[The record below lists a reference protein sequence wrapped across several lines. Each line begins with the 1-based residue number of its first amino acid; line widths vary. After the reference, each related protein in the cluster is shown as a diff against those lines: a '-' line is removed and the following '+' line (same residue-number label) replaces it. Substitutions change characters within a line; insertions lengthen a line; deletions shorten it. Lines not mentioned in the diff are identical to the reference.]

1 MRRAAAATLGLGLIA
16 ACGGGGGDGA
26 GGGAGTSGLKVAVR
40 SRDDHGKVEW
50 YLEAR
55 YRYATPKDGD
65 ELHLQVRAACQVGAL
80 RLVDDEPEYPAMR
93 PRMRGERPGWHAST
107 PFILSELPGKPSMCE
122 LRITEHQ
129 GYRGAPRPLYEV
141 CARLGQAPVDGRC
154 PANVVAGDGTGGGWS
169 VPELTVEHVDADPGG
184 VYLNGEHLVLRYT
197 VQAHRDQP
205 ADGWMHVTIA
215 CADGAS
221 DDASHHEAGG
231 LRAGEAFHAGQIKL
245 HQRVPPGSTPCT
257 VTFGA
262 QAELNADETRVETFC
277 YRDRQT
283 TRGPCA
289 G

>member
-1 MRRAAAATLGLGLIA
+1 MRTAWATLGLGLIA

-55 YRYATPKDGD
+55 YRYAPPTDGA
-65 ELHLQVRAACQVGAL
+65 EIHLQVRAACQVGAL
-80 RLVDDEPEYPAMR
+80 RLVDDEPEYPAMQ
-93 PRMRGERPGWHAST
+93 PRMRGERPGWHTST
-107 PFILSELPGKPSMCE
+107 PFILSELSAKPTMCE
-122 LRITEHQ
+122 LRITEHH

-141 CARLGQAPVDGRC
+141 CARLGQAPADGRC
-154 PANVVAGDGTGGGWS
+154 PPNVVAGDGTGGGWS

-197 VQAHRDQP
+197 VQAHVDQP
-205 ADGWMHVTIA
+205 AEGWMHVTIA
-215 CADGAS
+215 CADGAT
-221 DDASHHEAGG
+221 DDISHDEAGG

-245 HQRVPPGSTPCT
+245 HQRVPPASTPCT

-262 QAELNADETRVETFC
+262 QPELGADETLIETFC

-283 TRGPCA
+283 TRGPCD